1 MATSR
6 ICSIPDC
13 GKKVQAAYLCAMHLW
28 RLKKYGSTAAPPLKS
43 RPKCVVSDCA
53 RMSGLAHD
61 ANGLCA
67 YHLRRLRRSG
77 TTGVVIADDGAPQRF
92 IAEALQS
99 QTDAASNAFW
109 SWLWLI
115 IMLCTLEGAR
125 SLSLWA
131 LITDISSS
139 DAKRDR
145 EWTDELAALRHQRE
159 RAAIIAETNAAVA
172 AYAAPPPVETPPA
185 PEPIPEPEPMV
196 LDEIAPPVEPELTPA
211 QQRGRAGGLATAQ
224 ARKANRAK
232 TERLILVPSFVARDA
247 EAAAKVAAE

>member
-13 GKKVQAAYLCAMHLW
+13 GKKVKTAYLCAMHLW

-99 QTDAASNAFW
+99 QTDDCILWPFGKGKPGYGIVRLNGKAAAVHRYICTLVYGKAPTGMYACHSCGVRACINPRHLRFDTPASNNADMDKHGTRRPPKR
-109 SWLWLI
+109 LTDDQVRQI
-115 IMLCTLEGAR
+115 R
-125 SLSLWA
+125 SSTEAPKL
-131 LITDISSS
+131 
-139 DAKRDR
+139 
-145 EWTDELAALRHQRE
+145 
-159 RAAIIAETNAAVA
+159 IAEKFGVSRPWVYN
-172 AYAAPPPVETPPA
+172 
-185 PEPIPEPEPMV
+185 IR
-196 LDEIAPPVEPELTPA
+196 
-211 QQRGRAGGLATAQ
+211 QRRCRKTA
-224 ARKANRAK
+224 
-232 TERLILVPSFVARDA
+232 
-247 EAAAKVAAE
+247 